1 LILLITK
8 QHQTAPNI
16 NVPTPL
22 EHYGTIP
29 PKKEHCLFI
38 NGLAWN
44 IANNP
49 IISEIIE
56 LMVRRRADQ

>member
-1 LILLITK
+1 M
-8 QHQTAPNI
+8 
-16 NVPTPL
+16 

-44 IANNP
+44 IAKSCYP
-49 IISEIIE
+49 SG
-56 LMVRRRADQ
+56 

>member
-1 LILLITK
+1 ME
-8 QHQTAPNI
+8 Q
-16 NVPTPL
+16 
-22 EHYGTIP
+22 YP

-49 IISEIIE
+49 IMS
-56 LMVRRRADQ
+56 